1 VVLKPE
7 VTAIDTADRTIGSKP
22 VGLPAHILISNF
34 NWKTPIEGIELDI
47 ALSHRGRVAARTD
60 NAVFIPARARLD
72 LGGRYK
78 FNIAKRS
85 ATFRLQMVNVFDNP
99 GYGLAGSGI
108 YTSNPGRYVQGYLAV
123 DL

>member
-1 VVLKPE
+1 MRSSSRRGHASTSAV
-7 VTAIDTADRTIGSKP
+7 AI
-22 VGLPAHILISNF
+22 
-34 NWKTPIEGIELDI
+34 
-47 ALSHRGRVAARTD
+47 
-60 NAVFIPARARLD
+60 
-72 LGGRYK
+72 K